1 MLETKK
7 IRLYVEDQIV
17 PSPARKVQM
26 VIDFLTDKNILKFPL
41 EKGKF
46 EDLRV
51 FSINRDWELAFLEEN
66 GYVKINLGDL
76 RQWAAVQ
83 TPEGLT
89 HVKLELDFVLIDPE
103 FERSRMNLGYIGSF
117 EFAASEEL
125 ELHITLPLGM
135 KMHEDGKGLEV
146 CLIKKCGEDE
156 TKKTIKIPASN
167 VIEKDR
173 KRRYDFLVNKDL
185 FLDSYTLENC
195 QRKFKI
201 AYNVINERKY
211 FLVAVIGLGLL
222 FVALLRL
229 FKLIIGDLQFDIRYL
244 AALVAFMGL
253 FLTILREHYEI
264 PFKKVILF
272 SILFLAIEMVLELI
286 FL

>member
-1 MLETKK
+1 
-7 IRLYVEDQIV
+7 
-17 PSPARKVQM
+17 M
-26 VIDFLTDKNILKFPL
+26 VIDFLTDENILKFPL

-76 RQWAAVQ
+76 KQWAAVQ

-89 HVKLELDFVLIDPE
+89 HVKLELKFIFIEPE

-135 KMHEDGKGLEV
+135 KMREDGKGLEL
-146 CLIKKCGEDE
+146 CLIKKCDEDE

-167 VIEKDR
+167 LIEKDR
-173 KRRYDFLVNKDL
+173 KRRYDFLVSKDL
-185 FLDSYTLENC
+185 FPNSSTTENC
-195 QRKFKI
+195 QEEFKI
-201 AYNVINERKY
+201 TYNVVNEKKY
-211 FLVAVIGLGLL
+211 FLIAIIGWGLL
-222 FVALLRL
+222 FVALFRL
-229 FKLIIGDLQFDIRYL
+229 FKLIFGNLEFDIRYL
-244 AALVAFMGL
+244 AALVGFIGL
-253 FLTILREHYEI
+253 FLTISRENYEI
-264 PFKKVILF
+264 PFKKVIFFSVLF
-272 SILFLAIEMVLELI
+272 MAMELVLELI
-286 FL
+286 FLK